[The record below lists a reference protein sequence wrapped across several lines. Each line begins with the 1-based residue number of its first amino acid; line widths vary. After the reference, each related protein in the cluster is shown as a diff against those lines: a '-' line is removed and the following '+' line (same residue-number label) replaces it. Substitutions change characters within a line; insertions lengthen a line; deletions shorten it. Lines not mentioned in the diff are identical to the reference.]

1 MLSEKAMARK
11 LIVVLANA
19 DPHSDEAI
27 GAPIFQASV
36 AASMGYQVEVVCTGN
51 AATILKSGVA
61 EAIHVKSAE
70 ARTVY
75 DFIKEA
81 HAAGVRFHCFST
93 GLDTCAMR
101 KHDLIAECS
110 GVIGAAH
117 FIEEIMENDCRV
129 LTY

>member
-1 MLSEKAMARK
+1 MTKK
-11 LIVVLANA
+11 LVIILANA
-19 DPHSDEAI
+19 NPHSDEAI

-36 AASMGYQVEVVCTGN
+36 AASMGYQVEVVCTGT
-51 AATILKSGVA
+51 AAEILKHGVA
-61 EAIHVKSAE
+61 EALHIKSAE
-70 ARTVY
+70 PRSIY
-75 DFIKEA
+75 DFIKDA

-101 KHDLIAECS
+101 KDDLIAECS

-117 FIEEIMENDCRV
+117 FVEEIMESDCRV

>member
-1 MLSEKAMARK
+1 MTRK
-11 LIVVLANA
+11 LIIVLANA
-19 DPHSDEAI
+19 DPHSDESV

-36 AASMGYQVEVVCTGN
+36 AASMGYQVEVVCTG
-51 AATILKSGVA
+51 AAAEILKNGVA
-61 EAIHVKSAE
+61 DAIHVKTAE
-70 ARTVY
+70 ARSIY

-81 HAAGVRFHCFST
+81 HASGVRFHCFST

-101 KHDLIAECS
+101 KDDLIAECS

-117 FIEEIMENDCRV
+117 FIEEIMDGDCRV

>member
-1 MLSEKAMARK
+1 VTKK
-11 LIVVLANA
+11 LVIILANA
-19 DPHSDEAI
+19 NPHSDEAI

-36 AASMGYQVEVVCTGN
+36 AASMGYQVEVVCTGT
-51 AATILKSGVA
+51 AAEILKHGVA
-61 EAIHVKSAE
+61 EALHIKSAE
-70 ARTVY
+70 PRSIY
-75 DFIKEA
+75 DFIKDA

-101 KHDLIAECS
+101 KDDLIAECS

-117 FIEEIMENDCRV
+117 FVEEIMESDCRV

>member
-1 MLSEKAMARK
+1 MTKK
-11 LIVVLANA
+11 LVVILANA
-19 DPHSDEAI
+19 NPHSDDAI

-36 AASMGYQVEVVCTGN
+36 AAAMGYQVEVICTGVT
-51 AATILKSGVA
+51 AEILKQGVA
-61 EAIHVKSAE
+61 EALHVKAADPRSI
-70 ARTVY
+70 Y

-93 GLDTCAMR
+93 GLDACALR
-101 KHDLIAECS
+101 KEDLIAECS

-117 FIEEIMENDCRV
+117 FVEEIMEGDCRV

>member
-1 MLSEKAMARK
+1 VTKK
-11 LIVVLANA
+11 LVIVLANA
-19 DPHSDEAI
+19 DPHSDEAV

-36 AASMGYQVEVVCTGN
+36 AASMGYQVEVVCTG
-51 AATILKSGVA
+51 ATARILKNGVA
-61 EAIHVKSAE
+61 EALHIKTAE
-70 ARTVY
+70 PRSIY

-93 GLDTCAMR
+93 GLDACALR
-101 KHDLIAECS
+101 KDDLIAECS

-117 FIEEIMENDCRV
+117 FIEQIMEGDCRV

>member
-1 MLSEKAMARK
+1 MTKK
-11 LIVVLANA
+11 LVIILANA
-19 DPHSDEAI
+19 NPHSDEAI

-36 AASMGYQVEVVCTGN
+36 AASMGYQVEVVCTGT
-51 AATILKSGVA
+51 AAEILKHGVA
-61 EAIHVKSAE
+61 EALHIKSAE
-70 ARTVY
+70 PRSIY

-101 KHDLIAECS
+101 KEDLIAECC

-117 FIEEIMENDCRV
+117 FVEEIMESDCRV